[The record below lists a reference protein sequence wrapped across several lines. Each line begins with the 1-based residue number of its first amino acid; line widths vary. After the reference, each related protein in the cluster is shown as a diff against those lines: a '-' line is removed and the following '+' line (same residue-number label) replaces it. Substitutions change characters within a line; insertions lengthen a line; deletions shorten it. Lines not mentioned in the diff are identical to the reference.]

1 MQHLNL
7 INGLLVFV
15 VAFIAGVM
23 NAFAGG
29 GTLLT
34 FPTLIWMGLNSIAAN
49 ATSTVA
55 LWPFSVG
62 GTLGYR
68 KELRTLERRW
78 LSLAIPGV
86 IGGLSGAILL
96 RLTPSALFDRLVP
109 YLILFATLLFMAQ
122 EPIQRKL
129 KSANP
134 EAHRS
139 IGWTV
144 GLMLFEL
151 MVGIYG
157 GYFGAGIGIMMLA
170 AMAIIGMTDIHQM
183 NGLKAVLAGVINAV
197 AAIYFIWNR
206 MVYWPYVG
214 LMAVASISGGFAGA
228 GAARKVGGKAVRK
241 VVLLV
246 GFGMAISLFFKN

>member
-1 MQHLNL
+1 MPHLNAASRRYGIPLDVSCDPRVELASINRNRRCSCYIEGFAFSMQHLNL

-134 EAHRS
+134 E
-139 IGWTV
+139 
-144 GLMLFEL
+144 
-151 MVGIYG
+151 
-157 GYFGAGIGIMMLA
+157 
-170 AMAIIGMTDIHQM
+170 
-183 NGLKAVLAGVINAV
+183 
-197 AAIYFIWNR
+197 
-206 MVYWPYVG
+206 
-214 LMAVASISGGFAGA
+214 
-228 GAARKVGGKAVRK
+228 
-241 VVLLV
+241 
-246 GFGMAISLFFKN
+246 